1 MACACIHLNLI
12 AFPQTSDGS
21 SPTCFF
27 DGNLTQ
33 SGTHNGVPYYEFYA
47 TPTLGGIPVFLVLY
61 RDNGGRWG
69 IGNQILPY
77 HDMMWEKYLN
87 VDCPPF
93 LVFNTGAYFWSWNG
107 SNEHYLSPLLVCTTS
122 GCPYVPCCL
131 QVELEGDIYTVTYD
145 ANIPGYTWTSNGTSF
160 AIVWNY
166 TGHNSWIVWDLNA
179 DDFVFELN
187 PIIGPNDCPEAQYN
201 YLGLQYD
208 IVPISCSTNCDNEDR
223 TAFLFQG
230 LNLPPQFENY
240 NVGIKDCCCR
250 ELVLG
255 SSNQGYENDVTAFW
269 FKLGE
274 DSSATV
280 KLKTEDNVLT
290 TYQPPLIDI
299 VKDPLSIAGQI
310 DWGQVI
316 NLDGVGCYKLEI
328 GYNLGGVA
336 GTLIYGEYELKN
348 FTPLNAIYTA
358 RVKVFFNSYHERDDI
373 DFTDTNLMGT
383 LRFHGLIGKKQPNTE
398 IDNIIYENRE
408 MRSVIRQN
416 LNTYQIETDP
426 LEYCVLEQLMQ
437 KFLLHE
443 NSMFISD
450 YNYHNYSK
458 FIQDVPVILEESAE
472 VTYYDQSKK
481 ASLVAVVG
489 DKVKNDNNYYK

>member
-1 MACACIHLNLI
+1 MACACIHLEI
-12 AFPQTSDGS
+12 FDFPHNTNGGSQTVS
-21 SPTCFF
+21 FN
-27 DGNLTQ
+27 GNLTQ
-33 SGTHNGVPYYEFYA
+33 TGTHNGVPYYEFIA
-47 TPTLGGIPVFLVLY
+47 FGSGGQPHTLFLY
-61 RDNGGRWG
+61 RDDGGRWG
-69 IGNQILPY
+69 IQQNIAPVNN
-77 HDMMWEKYLN
+77 MMWSKYYDGN
-87 VDCPPF
+87 CPPY
-93 LVFNTGAYFWSWNG
+93 LQYEIGDPNWNWNG
-107 SNEHYLSPLLVCTTS
+107 TNVPLLSPNLVCTTS
-122 GCPYVPCCL
+122 PCPYVPCCL
-131 QVELEGDIYTVTYD
+131 QVVLEGDIYSVTYD
-145 ANIPGYTWTSNGTSF
+145 PNIPGYTWTSNGTSF
-160 AIVWNY
+160 AIIWNY
-166 TGHNSWIVWDLNA
+166 TGNDCWVVWDLNA
-179 DDFVFELN
+179 DELVLELH
-187 PIIGPNDCPEAQYN
+187 PSIGENDCPEAIYV
-201 YLGLQYD
+201 YGGLEYE
-208 IVPISCSTNCDNEDR
+208 IVPISCSQNCPNEDR

-240 NVGIKDCCCR
+240 NIGIKDCCCR

-280 KLKTEDNVLT
+280 LLKTDDNVVT

-299 VKDPLSIAGQI
+299 VKEPLSIAGQI

-316 NLDGVGCYKLEI
+316 NLDGVGCYKLVI
-328 GYNLGGVA
+328 NYNLGGVA
-336 GTLIYGEYELKN
+336 GSLIYGEYELKN

-358 RVKVFFNSYHERDDI
+358 RVKVFFNSYHEKDDI

-383 LRFHGLIGKKQPNTE
+383 LRFHGLIGKKQPNTQ

-450 YNYHNYSK
+450 YNFHNYSK

-481 ASLVAVVG
+481 ASVVAVVG